1 MKNVHVIEKEIKEE
15 RWQKALDDAFLKIR
29 KEVSVDGFRKGNV
42 PKSIFL
48 NKYGYESLFSEAI
61 DLIANEAYL
70 EVLKEA
76 NLEPVI
82 QPTLDVKEVNKEHV
96 IFTIT
101 ITTRPEVVLGEYKN
115 LKVKKE
121 KVTVSEDEIQ
131 EEVNRLTDKLAE
143 IVVKSVGKVEKGNTA
158 VIDFKGFVDG
168 KELEGGSGE
177 NYPLEIGSHTFIPG
191 FEDGLIGMSVGEEKE
206 LNLKFPENYTEELK
220 NKEVL
225 FKVKLNEIKERV
237 IPKLNKEFYEDLGF
251 SDVNTEEELKAEVK
265 KEIASRKEVEAEN
278 KYTDEC
284 LDKALENTKIEL
296 SEDIIDDE
304 VHRMID
310 QIAENLKYQ
319 GITLDQ
325 YMQFT
330 KTTHEDLHK
339 QIKPEATKRVKMRYM
354 LEKIAE
360 VENFEITDE
369 ELDKDATKMAEHYG
383 ITKEELIK
391 EIGGLDM
398 IKYDSKMRKAIEIV
412 KD

>member
-15 RWQKALDDAFLKIR
+15 RWQKALDDAFLKLR

-121 KVTVSEDEIQ
+121 KVTVSEEEIQ

-158 VIDFKGFVDG
+158 VIDFQGFVDG

-177 NYPLEIGSHTFIPG
+177 NYPLEIGSNTFIPG

-237 IPKLNKEFYEDLGF
+237 IPKLNKEFYEDLGYK
-251 SDVNTEEELKAEVK
+251 DVNTEEEFKAEVK
-265 KEIASRKEVEAEN
+265 KEIEARKEVEVEN
-278 KYTDEC
+278 KYTDAC

-304 VHRMID
+304 VHRMLD

-319 GITLDQ
+319 GVTLEQ

-330 KTTHEDLHK
+330 NTTHEDLHK
-339 QIKPEATKRVKMRYM
+339 QMEPEATKRVKMRYM

-412 KD
+412 KE

>member
-15 RWQKALDDAFLKIR
+15 RWQKALDDAFLKLR

-131 EEVNRLTDKLAE
+131 EEVKRLTDKLAE

-177 NYPLEIGSHTFIPG
+177 NYPLEIGSNTFIPG

-237 IPKLNKEFYEDLGF
+237 IPKLNKEFYEDLGYK
-251 SDVNTEEELKAEVK
+251 DVNTEEEFKAEVK
-265 KEIASRKEVEAEN
+265 KEIEARKEVEAEN
-278 KYTDEC
+278 KYTDAC

-304 VHRMID
+304 VHRMLD

-319 GITLDQ
+319 GVTLEQ

-330 KTTHEDLHK
+330 NTTHEDLHK
-339 QIKPEATKRVKMRYM
+339 QMEPEATKRVKMRYM

>member
-15 RWQKALDDAFLKIR
+15 RWQKALDDAFLKLR

-42 PKSIFL
+42 PKNIFL

-76 NLEPVI
+76 KLEPVI

-121 KVTVSEDEIQ
+121 KVTVSEEEIQ
-131 EEVNRLTDKLAE
+131 EEVKRLTDKLAE

-177 NYPLEIGSHTFIPG
+177 NYPLEIGSNTFIPG

-237 IPKLNKEFYEDLGF
+237 IPKLNKEFYEDLGYK
-251 SDVNTEEELKAEVK
+251 DVNTEEEFKAEVK
-265 KEIASRKEVEAEN
+265 KEIEARKEVEGEN
-278 KYTDEC
+278 KYTDAC

-304 VHRMID
+304 VHRMLD

-319 GITLDQ
+319 GITLEQ

-330 KTTHEDLHK
+330 NTTHEDLHK
-339 QIKPEATKRVKMRYM
+339 QMEPEATKRVKMRYM

-391 EIGGLDM
+391 EIGGLDI

-412 KD
+412 KE